1 MTEKL
6 MPPVII
12 TAEPHTD
19 QLLIRLQKTRETLV
33 RERDHI
39 IPNQLYHDL
48 IGVIDD
54 SYNVIACC
62 QVREDIQT
70 PTPKK
75 ERYEYVTDEVSQNS
89 QKMKSIN
96 VQSNEQQQQQPHIGG
111 VRGGGKG
118 KKKKPV
124 LQTPT
129 DRITRSMNIV
139 PVQKHKHPSDRVSE
153 EPIDL

>member
-1 MTEKL
+1 

-39 IPNQLYHDL
+39 IPNQLYHEL
-48 IGVIDD
+48 VGVIDD

-62 QVREDIQT
+62 QVREDLQT
-70 PTPKK
+70 PTSKK

-89 QKMKSIN
+89 LKMKSIN
-96 VQSNEQQQQQPHIGG
+96 VQAKEKQPHKGETG
-111 VRGGGKG
+111 VGTGGKN

-129 DRITRSMNIV
+129 DRITRSMNIM
-139 PVQKHKHPSDRVSE
+139 PVQKHKHPFDRVSE